1 MRAYTDISNN
11 NNFATKDHACHN
23 LKDIIRDKGPV
34 LLNEGKHSRVVIMN
48 IIGYNNIMQKVNN
61 DGIIKIIKIMTK

>member
-11 NNFATKDHACHN
+11 NNFATKDHAYHN

-34 LLNEGKHSRVVIMN
+34 LLKEGKHSRVVIMN